1 MILNPGKCRYMCLRK
16 SVDGSEE
23 LNFNDLNI
31 SNRKKITALDIN
43 IDKNLNSSTHLKI
56 VKRSFETIFL
66 FSMLKSYC
74 PFFDLLWILAQ
85 DNPTI

>member
-1 MILNPGKCRYMCLRK
+1 MTVSNWFYKNVMILNPGKCRYMCLRK

-31 SNRKKITALDIN
+31 SNRKKVTALDIN

-56 VKRSFETIFL
+56 VKRFFETIFL

-74 PFFDLLWILAQ
+74 
-85 DNPTI
+85 